1 MSYNSWQTQSMT
13 TESIRENPK
22 NSFGQP
28 TRHLAQIKGALHRL
42 DGLTHHMLAFARGGD
57 PEPESVSLNDFL
69 TKILPL
75 ISYSAPSG
83 IRFTTDLSE
92 DLPTVKADTAHLQ
105 MVLTAVVANAEE
117 AIDGRGRILIT
128 TRKTDPEPFFFDCNA
143 DLKPG
148 NYVCLSI
155 ADTGKGMDEP
165 TRKRVCE
172 PFFTTK
178 LHSRG
183 LGMAAVYGMVKKQG
197 GWLSIQSEPGRGT
210 TVSIYLQAQDAQSL
224 T

>member
-1 MSYNSWQTQSMT
+1 MARAIVSALGAILSSRVMSYNSWQTQSMT

-28 TRHLAQIKGALHRL
+28 TRHLAQIKGALHHL

-75 ISYSAPSG
+75 ISYSAPCG
-83 IRFTTDLSE
+83 FRFSTNLSK
-92 DLPTVKADTAHLQ
+92 DLPTVKADTAHLL
-105 MVLTAVVANAEE
+105 MVLTAVVANAVE
-117 AIDGRGRILIT
+117 AIDGRGCILIS
-128 TRKTDPEPFFFDCNA
+128 TRKADPEPVFFDCNA

-165 TRKRVCE
+165 TRKRVRE
-172 PFFTTK
+172 PFSRPNCTAADWEWPPFTEW
-178 LHSRG
+178 SRN
-183 LGMAAVYGMVKKQG
+183 KG
-197 GWLSIQSEPGRGT
+197 GWLSIQS
-210 TVSIYLQAQDAQSL
+210 
-224 T
+224 

>member
-1 MSYNSWQTQSMT
+1 VFAQ
-13 TESIRENPK
+13 R
-22 NSFGQP
+22 
-28 TRHLAQIKGALHRL
+28 RRVDADHL
-42 DGLTHHMLAFARGGD
+42 
-57 PEPESVSLNDFL
+57 EPERDRSE
-69 TKILPL
+69 IR
-75 ISYSAPSG
+75 IS
-83 IRFTTDLSE
+83 TDLPE
-92 DLPTVKADTAHLQ
+92 DLPTVRDDTPHLQ
-105 MVLTAVVANAEE
+105 MMMTAVVANAVEV
-117 AIDGRGRILIT
+117 IDGRGRILIM

-197 GWLSIQSEPGRGT
+197 GWLSIQNEPGRGT
-210 TVSIYLQAQDAQSL
+210 IVSIYLQAQGTES
-224 T
+224 